1 MDITFDIHN
10 GKGDQVRVALAYYG
24 TEIMQVFTDDP
35 LILTLEFYDVTL
47 VRISGDKPVG
57 IKTLKAICEILSRF
71 MNENET
77 AVLCFYC
84 DDLTE
89 VPRNHPELTP
99 QEYRSR
105 LFSRMFDMHVHN
117 NSISGVINYVIKIEE
132 DTKPR
137 FAHFITPEKYLPEV
151 KLLEKLIRE
160 K

>member
-35 LILTLEFYDVTL
+35 LILTLEFYDV
-47 VRISGDKPVG
+47 
-57 IKTLKAICEILSRF
+57 
-71 MNENET
+71 
-77 AVLCFYC
+77 
-84 DDLTE
+84 
-89 VPRNHPELTP
+89 
-99 QEYRSR
+99 
-105 LFSRMFDMHVHN
+105 
-117 NSISGVINYVIKIEE
+117 IKIEE